1 MNEIIKRNSPRNY
14 FALFMVC
21 ISVALYSLTLFVYT
35 AYAEETSPTASSSV
49 VTTSESAK
57 AIDVVPVDKGYTI
70 ELLQIPQGKPPSD
83 FVVGPGKT
91 ELTIKPGESKI
102 TEILVS
108 NRTGQTRTFNFE
120 VEDAQGSNDL
130 TKSVVLLGSDTG
142 PYTLKDYV
150 HLPQK
155 SIVLEN
161 NQRARI
167 PVTVTVPA
175 DAEAGGRYG
184 SVLVTTATKDAST
197 GDESGM
203 SPSSAIVSRI
213 GTLFFLTIP
222 GETNIEGNLHSFTT
236 LSLKKFFT
244 EGPIKF
250 QILFDNKGDL
260 HLNPYGELR
269 IKNFAG
275 EEVGFLELDPWFALP
290 RSTRA
295 REAEWNRDFLIGRY
309 AATANI
315 NRGYNDIIDTQTI
328 YFWVLPWKIIG
339 SVFAV
344 LFVIFFCIRFFART
358 FEFKRKGT

>member
-1 MNEIIKRNSPRNY
+1 MRTH
-14 FALFMVC
+14 FALFIY
-21 ISVALYSLTLFVYT
+21 ISVITLG
-35 AYAEETSPTASSSV
+35 
-49 VTTSESAK
+49 VTTSVYTTYAQTTPIEATSTVATTTSNVIASLQPESN
-57 AIDVVPVDKGYTI
+57 GYTI
-70 ELLQIPQGKPPSD
+70 EALQIPQGKPPSD

-91 ELTIKPGESKI
+91 ELIIKPGESKI

-155 SIVLEN
+155 SIVLQN

-167 PVTVTVPA
+167 PVTITVPK

-260 HLNPYGELR
+260 HLNPYGDVR

-275 EEVGFLELDPWFALP
+275 EEVGFVELDPWFALP

-295 REAEWNRDFLIGRY
+295 REVEWTRDLLIGRY
-309 AATANI
+309 TATANI
-315 NRGYNDIIDTQTI
+315 NRGYDDIIDTQTI

-339 SVFAV
+339 SVFV
-344 LFVIFFCIRFFART
+344 ILFVIFFCIRFFTKT